1 MVGLAGIP
9 ILCAMGWLLTG
20 FLSYCGSS
28 CHNLRHSSFRCERCS
43 SQPMMILGLQ
53 NMHAARQVGSLFS
66 MVGLLHICWHWHGAL
81 RFLEHLQVWSV
92 ICCCLERIVFH
103 VTAGLDGTHGE
114 YVCGVGD
121 VALTISLAWRCLLQ
135 WRAERRS
142 SIIDM
147 DYLLA
152 FTMPSILVFLGISK
166 LSWKYVIFVLLAVAV
181 VRAYHWMLWLGGL
194 SNTWMSNSKS
204 HDDIGNKLETR
215 MLVSCFYP

>member
-1 MVGLAGIP
+1 M
-9 ILCAMGWLLTG
+9 
-20 FLSYCGSS
+20 Y
-28 CHNLRHSSFRCERCS
+28 
-43 SQPMMILGLQ
+43 
-53 NMHAARQVGSLFS
+53 
-66 MVGLLHICWHWHGAL
+66 
-81 RFLEHLQVWSV
+81 
-92 ICCCLERIVFH
+92 
-103 VTAGLDGTHGE
+103 
-114 YVCGVGD
+114 GVGD